1 MVDFMK
7 GKTIHRKSVGVR
19 IADDAVCRAVLE
31 ALGRPLLCTSV
42 HVAETL
48 SEDTEV
54 GCPPPPP
61 SSALARPSMKACAC
75 RLAA

>member
-54 GCPPPPP
+54 GRPVPSPPTP
-61 SSALARPSMKACAC
+61 RPSPAPQ
-75 RLAA
+75 